1 MTDAPASTALTAAD
15 RPAAPAPTITTSAVK
30 SHVAGIFP
38 LERSSLVSLCS
49 IDGFSSKQKTLI
61 FYLMPV
67 RMVKSACAAPS
78 IASKHQSAQSRR
90 LWRAGG
96 AFDLS
101 AQCVVIKKRLC
112 SRASEVTDDLDLAHV
127 GVLRLHMISAR

>member
-38 LERSSLVSLCS
+38 RERSSLVSLCS

-67 RMVKSACAAPS
+67 RMVKSA
-78 IASKHQSAQSRR
+78 
-90 LWRAGG
+90 RAGNP
-96 AFDLS
+96 FDLG
-101 AQCVVIKKRLC
+101 ARCVVMTKPFLQPC
-112 SRASEVTDDLDLAHV
+112 F
-127 GVLRLHMISAR
+127 GGYG